1 MSGHLEHDI
10 RDKDF
15 KLLSPLFSPK
25 EDSNLPSRLDNIH
38 EVIATL
44 AKSSTIPSTLYE
56 GYPNNID
63 RSFEERT

>member
-1 MSGHLEHDI
+1 I
-10 RDKDF
+10 Q
-15 KLLSPLFSPK
+15 
-25 EDSNLPSRLDNIH
+25 DSNLPSRLDNIH

-63 RSFEERT
+63 RVFWIQIILPTKPTMMAKK